1 MQFKSFGSAIGL
13 SLLIAASAQ
22 AGWGSSGYY
31 GYGSSGG
38 YRASYYGSSGGYGYG
53 SSGGSYGYGSSG
65 YSSYYA
71 SSGGSSGY
79 HVGPIRRLAG
89 AIHSHMAAKH
99 ARWQARRSYYGS
111 SGYSSY
117 GSSGGYSVY
126 RASYGSSGYS
136 SSYGSSGGYSASYG
150 SSGGYSASYGSSG
163 GYTSSYSGGSSGGS
177 VSYGSTGGV
186 YYGASTT
193 SVAAS
198 SMLASSTTV
207 NDSVNLT
214 VSVPTA
220 AKIYV
225 NGNPT
230 TSTGAVRQFV
240 SHGLQSG
247 KEYRFKL
254 RAELETASGDTLTE
268 EKDVVVGAGAFEHI
282 AFAFDNA
289 ADAAIETA
297 VTLNVPEG
305 ATVRLAGSDTAVT
318 GSQRTYRTQRMKLG
332 EVWDDYQIEVTHEGH
347 TKRQS
352 IRLIAGDQL
361 EMTFNFGED
370 RSRIAMV
377 D

>member
-38 YRASYYGSSGGYGYG
+38 YRASYYGSSGSYAYG

-65 YSSYYA
+65 YSSYYS

-99 ARWQARRSYYGS
+99 ARWHARRAYYGS

-117 GSSGGYSVY
+117 GSSGGYAVTY

-136 SSYGSSGGYSASYG
+136 SGYGSSGGYSS
-150 SSGGYSASYGSSG
+150 SYGSSG
-163 GYTSSYSGGSSGGS
+163 GYTSSYGGSSGGS

-193 SVAAS
+193 SVSAS
-198 SMLASSTTV
+198 SLLASSAKAQV
-207 NDSVNLT
+207 NESVNLT

-230 TSTGAVRQFV
+230 TSTGAIRQFV

-254 RAELETASGDTLTE
+254 RAELETAGGDTLTE
-268 EKDVVVGAGAFEHI
+268 EKDVIVGAGAFEHI
-282 AFAFDNA
+282 AFAFDDA

-318 GSQRTYRTQRMKLG
+318 GSQRTYRTQRMKMG
-332 EVWDDYQIEVTHEGH
+332 EVWDDYQIEVTHLGQ

-361 EMTFNFGED
+361 EMTFNFDED
-370 RSRIAMV
+370 RSRIAMA